1 MPTQTNKEIPIM
13 STYFHDDRMSFSAI
27 VTGLKQRNRV
37 HEMDA
42 ADRCYERER
51 YAECASTCYEVLRA
65 DPSEAIQGR
74 CHMYLAMEGVGPEE
88 ATGRA

>member
-1 MPTQTNKEIPIM
+1 ML
-13 STYFHDDRMSFSAI
+13 TYFHSDRGSISAGD
-27 VTGLKQRNRV
+27 TTLKQRHKV
-37 HEMDA
+37 LELEA
-42 ADRCYERER
+42 AERSFDSER

-65 DPSEAIQGR
+65 EPSEAIQAR